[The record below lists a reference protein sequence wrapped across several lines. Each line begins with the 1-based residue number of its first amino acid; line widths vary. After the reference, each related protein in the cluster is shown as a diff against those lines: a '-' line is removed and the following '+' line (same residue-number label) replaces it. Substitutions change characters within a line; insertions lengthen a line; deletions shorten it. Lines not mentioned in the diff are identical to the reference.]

1 MKKIFWVIIF
11 VLLIVANIYLYKLN
25 IERKA
30 NLEKNESYYSLNQ
43 SERNVVLNNLESNYI
58 WGFAG
63 LVVIII
69 LAVLFFL
76 IKKQT

>member
-11 VLLIVANIYLYKLN
+11 VLLIAANIYLYKLN
-25 IERKA
+25 TERKE
-30 NLEKNESYYSLNQ
+30 NSENNESFSLNQ
-43 SERNVVLNNLESNYI
+43 SNREATLNNLESNYI
-58 WGFAG
+58 WIFVG
-63 LVVIII
+63 LVVVVI